1 MYKNMINQLIQKL
14 QSNFEFY
21 TLNAILVSLVFY
33 QNITTLLLIL
43 FFLHWVYKRKW
54 RNIPFVFK
62 KHPGLFILPIL
73 YLLYL
78 LGLLYSENIHY
89 ALNKLETKLG
99 LLIFPFLFSTS
110 DELNNS
116 KLFQLIKKN
125 YLIASLAGA
134 SICYIIATYHFL
146 FELYCRKKNIIL
158 SEYPY
163 TNYFFTSYLSYFFH
177 YGYYAMYINI
187 GLMFAYSLF
196 YEKILKFNW
205 FIITTMFLSV
215 FIMMLGSKA
224 GIISMFIIHLLFI
237 IRYFLHQ
244 RYINIRS
251 LYLILNLIILS
262 LILFMWIPH
271 TKSRVKIISDVF
283 MKKKVDSSSTESTQ
297 LRYFA
302 WRTSINLIK
311 KRPILG
317 YGTGDA
323 NDVILQEYKIKNYY
337 GPLKKEI
344 NAHNQFM
351 QTAISIGLGGTALLL
366 LFFLWLIYIGFKY
379 KNFYIQVFSIITFIA
394 YLFESYL
401 ETQAGVFYT
410 IIFSMIFFKN
420 ATSKYSLLRP

>member
-1 MYKNMINQLIQKL
+1 MCENMINQLIQKL
-14 QSNFEFY
+14 QNNFEVY
-21 TLNAILVSLVFY
+21 ILNMILVSLVFY

-43 FFLHWVYKRKW
+43 FFLYWAYKRKW
-54 RNIPFVFK
+54 TNIPFTFK
-62 KHPGLFILPIL
+62 KHPGLLILPIL

-89 ALNKLETKLG
+89 GLSKLETKLG

-116 KLFQLIKKN
+116 KLFQVIKRN

-146 FELYCRKKNIIL
+146 FELYCRKNNIIL
-158 SEYPY
+158 PEYPY

-177 YGYYAMYINI
+177 YGYYAMYMNI
-187 GLMFAYSLF
+187 GIMFAYSLF
-196 YEKILKFNW
+196 FERILKFHW
-205 FIITTMFLSV
+205 FITIIIFLSI

-224 GIISMFIIHLLFI
+224 GIICMFIIHFLFI
-237 IRYFLHQ
+237 IRYALHR
-244 RYINIRS
+244 RYINTRS
-251 LYLILNLIILS
+251 FYLILNLIILS
-262 LILFMWIPH
+262 LILFMFIPH
-271 TKSRVKIISDVF
+271 TKNRVKIISDVF

-302 WRTSINLIK
+302 WKTAIDLIE
-311 KRPILG
+311 KRPISG

-323 NDVILQEYKIKNYY
+323 NNVILQQYKIKNYY

-410 IIFSMIFFKN
+410 TIFSMILFKN